1 MPLRFDK
8 NPGELQP
15 AGTHVARIP
24 SGVSS
29 KQQLMN
35 ALEAAL
41 RLPAHL
47 GQNWDA
53 LSEVLGDLSWLPAGR
68 ISLLHDELPTL
79 SAEDLGAY
87 VRVLEESSRSWQ
99 PGDAY
104 SLDVVFPRSCRHRVL
119 APLADLRPKSPWRRL
134 KAELARAGSLPY
146 PVEREFTSLKAEGF
160 DFVMSIVEQRDG
172 STRQLVNALSTAFT
186 MRHWDRTRL
195 ARALPSLCIH
205 EEPGLRETA
214 VRILLIL
221 LDLNRMA
228 PGERIP
234 YDDAR
239 LCAALLREALAL
251 GVQENTEA
259 VARKHL
265 ARMS

>member
-1 MPLRFDK
+1 
-8 NPGELQP
+8 
-15 AGTHVARIP
+15 
-24 SGVSS
+24 
-29 KQQLMN
+29 MN
-35 ALEAAL
+35 
-41 RLPAHL
+41 
-47 GQNWDA
+47 
-53 LSEVLGDLSWLPAGR
+53 
-68 ISLLHDELPTL
+68 T
-79 SAEDLGAY
+79 
-87 VRVLEESSRSWQ
+87 
-99 PGDAY
+99 
-104 SLDVVFPRSCRHRVL
+104 
-119 APLADLRPKSPWRRL
+119 PKSPWRRL

-172 STRQLVNALSTAFT
+172 STRQLVNALSMAFT

-205 EEPGLRETA
+205 EERGLRETA

-239 LCAALLREALAL
+239 SCAALLHEALAL
-251 GVQENTEA
+251 GVQKNTEA

>member
-1 MPLRFDK
+1 MPLHFVK
-8 NPGELQP
+8 KPGELQP
-15 AGTHVARIP
+15 AGAHVGRI
-24 SGVSS
+24 SAGISS

-41 RLPAHL
+41 RLPAYF

-53 LSEVLGDLSWLPAGR
+53 LSDALRDLSWLPAGK
-68 ISLLHDELPTL
+68 ISLLHHELPTL
-79 SAEDLGAY
+79 STEDLGAY
-87 VRVLEESSRSWQ
+87 VRVLEEASRSWR
-99 PGDAY
+99 PGEAY

-119 APLADLRPKSPWRRL
+119 APLGDLRPRSPWRRL
-134 KAELARAGSLPY
+134 KAELARAGGLSY

-172 STRQLVNALSTAFT
+172 STRQLANALSMAFT

-195 ARALPSLCIH
+195 ARALPSLCIY
-205 EEPGLRETA
+205 EERGLRETA

-239 LCAALLREALAL
+239 SCAALLHKALAL

>member
-1 MPLRFDK
+1 MPLHFVK
-8 NPGELQP
+8 NPRELQP
-15 AGTHVARIP
+15 AGAHVGRVSAGI
-24 SGVSS
+24 SS
-29 KQQLMN
+29 KQQLMD

-41 RLPAHL
+41 RLPAHFR
-47 GQNWDA
+47 QNWDS
-53 LSEVLGDLSWLPAGR
+53 LSDVLKDLSWLPAGK
-68 ISLLHDELPTL
+68 ITLLHEELPTF
-79 SAEDLGAY
+79 STEDLGAY
-87 VRVLEESSRSWQ
+87 LRVLEESSRSWRL
-99 PGDAY
+99 GEAY

-134 KAELARAGSLPY
+134 KAELARDGSLPY
-146 PVEREFTSLKAEGF
+146 PVEREFTSRKAEGF

-172 STRQLVNALSTAFT
+172 STRQLANALSTAFT